1 MNTTVIAQQADL
13 ESRIETERKRAD
25 AAERKLR
32 HAEIQIEYA
41 RALVREMDA
50 NRDSLGDACRICGER
65 IWSGPNGSKRPH
77 HSEGCAV
84 QKFLNG
90 EE

>member
-1 MNTTVIAQQADL
+1 MNTTMIEQHADQEARL
-13 ESRIETERKRAD
+13 EAERKRAD

-32 HAEIQIEYA
+32 NAELKIEYA
-41 RALVREMDA
+41 RALIREMDA
-50 NRDSLGDACRICGER
+50 NRDSLGDACRVCGER
-65 IWSGPNGSKRPH
+65 IWSGPNGVKRPH

-84 QKFLNG
+84 RKFLNN